1 MSSRK
6 RPAVSAPAVAAEVPP
21 VVLSAAHD
29 GLVADPPRG
38 PRSANE
44 IELWILSKIAEL
56 TGEQPGTYGPGTEF
70 ADVGLSSMDAV
81 VLTGELQDDLGRP
94 LSPTLAWDYPNP
106 RALAQHLAGVP
117 GQRDADAVRPAAAAA
132 GTAEP

>member
-1 MSSRK
+1 M
-6 RPAVSAPAVAAEVPP
+6 
-21 VVLSAAHD
+21 
-29 GLVADPPRG
+29 
-38 PRSANE
+38 
-44 IELWILSKIAEL
+44 SKIAEL

-106 RALAQHLAGVP
+106 RALAQHLALGVP
-117 GQRDADAVRPAAAAA
+117 GQRDADAARAS
-132 GTAEP
+132 GRGGGDR